1 MILQI
6 NRMPSSRMQQELT
19 PIEKSLK
26 MDSTQQSTPKENI
39 KLLIILR
46 KMLKIYKKQI
56 LKAKEI
62 IKIKVQEVFQ
72 IKNLTNQTKQP
83 KK

>member
-1 MILQI
+1 MHLQIKLFSRRMILQI

-46 KMLKIYKKQI
+46 KMLKIYKK
-56 LKAKEI
+56 
-62 IKIKVQEVFQ
+62 
-72 IKNLTNQTKQP
+72 
-83 KK
+83 

>member
-1 MILQI
+1 MHLQIKLFSRRMILQI

-46 KMLKIYKKQI
+46 NMSKIYKK
-56 LKAKEI
+56 
-62 IKIKVQEVFQ
+62 
-72 IKNLTNQTKQP
+72 
-83 KK
+83 

>member
-46 KMLKIYKKQI
+46 NMSKIYKK
-56 LKAKEI
+56 
-62 IKIKVQEVFQ
+62 
-72 IKNLTNQTKQP
+72 
-83 KK
+83 